1 MLAEPADQQKLLNL
15 ADLDSEMGR
24 LQHTA
29 RSLPQHQRI
38 AGLMAERQAVGD
50 SLVAAT
56 TEVDDLGVAVRR
68 AEADLVPVRARLVRD
83 RTRIEDGSISDGKT
97 LKGLID
103 EVARIE
109 RRIVELEEAE
119 FEVMARLEDAETRA
133 TELSGRRD
141 EVETALRD
149 EVGLRDQRVAAL
161 STEAKGVAAARK
173 EVVGTVPPALLTLY
187 EKLRTQQGSGAAKL
201 HRGQCSGCQLEI
213 TVADLDGFR
222 KAPAN
227 EVLRCVECDRILVRT
242 AESGLK

>member
-1 MLAEPADQQKLLNL
+1 MLAEPADQQKLLDL

-29 RSLPQHQRI
+29 RSLPQHEKI
-38 AGLMAERQAVGD
+38 ASLMAERQAVGD

-56 TEVDDLGVAVRR
+56 TEVDDLQVALRR

-83 RTRIEDGSISDGKT
+83 RTRVEDGSISDGKT

-109 RRIVELEEAE
+109 RRIVELEDAE

-149 EVGLRDQRVAAL
+149 EVGVRDQKVASL
-161 STEAKGVAAARK
+161 SSEARDVANARK
-173 EVVGTVPPALLTLY
+173 DIAGTVPPTLLSLY
-187 EKLRTQQGSGAAKL
+187 EKLRTQQGSGAARL
-201 HRGQCSGCQLEI
+201 HRGQCTGCQLEI
-213 TVADLDGFR
+213 TVADRNSFR

-242 AESGLK
+242 AESGLG

>member
-24 LQHTA
+24 LQHSA

-38 AGLMAERQAVGD
+38 ASLMAERQSVGEA
-50 SLVAAT
+50 LVAAT
-56 TEVDDLGVAVRR
+56 TEVDDLQVALRR

-83 RTRIEDGSISDGKT
+83 TTRIEDGSISDGKT

-103 EVARIE
+103 EKARIE

-133 TELSGRRD
+133 GVMASRRD
-141 EVETALRD
+141 EVETVLRD
-149 EVGLRDQRVAAL
+149 EVSARDRQVSAL
-161 STEAKGVAAARK
+161 GAEAKEVATSRK
-173 EVVGTVPPALLTLY
+173 DLVTIVPPALLSIY
-187 EKLRTQQGSGAAKL
+187 EKVRAQRGSGAARL
-201 HRGQCSGCQLEI
+201 HRGQCTGCQLAI
-213 TVADLDGFR
+213 PVADLDGYR

-227 EVLRCVECDRILVRT
+227 EVLRCIECDRILVRT

>member
-38 AGLMAERQAVGD
+38 ASLMAERQEVGD
-50 SLVAAT
+50 AFVAAT
-56 TEVDDLGVAVRR
+56 TEVDDLQVAVRR

-83 RTRIEDGSISDGKT
+83 RTRVEDGSISDGKT
-97 LKGLID
+97 LNGLID
-103 EVARIE
+103 EIARIE

-149 EVGLRDQRVAAL
+149 EVGARDRQVGTL
-161 STEAKGVAAARK
+161 SSEAKGVAAARNDI
-173 EVVGTVPPALLTLY
+173 VQTVPPALLTLY
-187 EKLRTQQGSGAAKL
+187 EKLRKQRGSGAAKL
-201 HRGQCSGCQLEI
+201 HRGQCTGCQLEI
-213 TVADLDGFR
+213 TVADLDAYR
-222 KAPAN
+222 RAPAN

-242 AESGLK
+242 ADSGLG